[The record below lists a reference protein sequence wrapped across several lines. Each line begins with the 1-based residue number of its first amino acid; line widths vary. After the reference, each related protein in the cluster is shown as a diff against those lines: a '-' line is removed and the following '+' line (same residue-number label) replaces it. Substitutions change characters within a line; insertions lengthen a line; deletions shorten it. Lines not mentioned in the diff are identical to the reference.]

1 MIQKLLGIDVG
12 TGGTRVVL
20 VDSDG
25 RVLHSATTEHAPIF
39 AAHIGWA
46 EQQPADW
53 WRAACASVR
62 ACLGE
67 SHTNPSEITG
77 IGLSGQM
84 HGLVLLDA
92 SGDVLR
98 PSIIWCD
105 QRTDEAVQSPR
116 PKNIV
121 GATVCLQLTCE
132 SCAHRISR

>member
-1 MIQKLLGIDVG
+1 MSKKLLGIDVG

-25 RVLHSATTEHAPIF
+25 RVLHSATTEHAPIY

-46 EQQPADW
+46 EQEPADW

-62 ACLGE
+62 ACLSE

-92 SGDVLR
+92 NGDVLR

-105 QRTDEAVQSPR
+105 QRTDAQCKAITE
-116 PKNIV
+116 KI
-121 GATVCLQLTCE
+121 GARRLIELAANPALTDRK
-132 SCAHRISR
+132 SVV